1 MNRYLIGLVVLF
13 SSFVYGGASDDN
25 EINIDQSGN
34 TLTLYI
40 DQVGYG
46 NKVGGDDFSTSS
58 SASAITGS
66 NLTFDID
73 QIGNQNLLFGTVVSD
88 NSTFNMIWT
97 GDANSWDWNLGYIGS
112 TDSTTMDVDIT
123 GDTNVVDLDQ
133 GYVSSSERLDLDLT
147 VLGSNNTFDLDI
159 ETDDVT
165 WNWDIT
171 GDGNDL
177 VSLQNDGFYQEQ
189 TVTFSGDNADI
200 DINQLS
206 GTCPVGVTTCKG
218 VITLDITSDDATI
231 QINQKD
237 TAGDS

>member
-1 MNRYLIGLVVLF
+1 MSKYLLGLVVLF
-13 SSFVYGGASDDN
+13 SSFVYGAASDDN

-46 NKVGGDDFSTSS
+46 NKIGADNFSTSS
-58 SASAITGS
+58 SASTITGS
-66 NLTFDID
+66 SLTFDID
-73 QIGNQNLLFGTVVSD
+73 QIGNENLLFGTVISD
-88 NSTFNMIWT
+88 SSTFNMIWT

-133 GYVSSSERLDLDLT
+133 GYVSSAERLDLDLT

-189 TVTFSGDNADI
+189 TVTFDGDNADI

-206 GTCPVGVTTCKG
+206 GTCPVGITTCKG
-218 VITLDITSDDATI
+218 IITLDITSDDATI

-237 TAGDS
+237 NAGDS

>member
-1 MNRYLIGLVVLF
+1 MSKYLLGLVVLF
-13 SSFVYGGASDDN
+13 SSFVYGAASDDN

-46 NKVGGDDFSTSS
+46 NKIGADNFSTSS
-58 SASAITGS
+58 SASTITGS
-66 NLTFDID
+66 SLTFDID
-73 QIGNQNLLFGTVVSD
+73 QIGNENLLFGTVISD

-133 GYVSSSERLDLDLT
+133 GYVSSAERLDLDLT

-189 TVTFSGDNADI
+189 TVTFDGDNADI

-206 GTCPVGVTTCKG
+206 GTCPVGITTCKG
-218 VITLDITSDDATI
+218 IITLDITSDDATI

-237 TAGDS
+237 NAGDS

>member
-1 MNRYLIGLVVLF
+1 MSKYLIGLVVLF

-189 TVTFSGDNADI
+189 TVTFNGDNADI

-206 GTCPVGVTTCKG
+206 GTCPQGVTSCKG
-218 VITLDITSDDATI
+218 IITLDVTSDDATI

>member
-1 MNRYLIGLVVLF
+1 MNRYLLGLVFFL
-13 SSFVYGGASDDN
+13 SSFVYAGASDDN
-25 EINIDQSGN
+25 EINIDQSGD

-46 NKVGGDDFSTSS
+46 NKIGGDDFSTSS
-58 SASAITGS
+58 SASTITGS
-66 NLTFDID
+66 SLNFDID
-73 QIGNQNLLFGTVVSD
+73 QIGNSNLLFGTVVSS
-88 NSTFNMIWT
+88 NSTFNMLWT
-97 GDANSWDWNLGYIGS
+97 GDNNSWDWDLGYVGS

-133 GYVSSSERLDLDLT
+133 GYVSSAERLDLDLT
-147 VLGSNNTFDLDI
+147 VVGSNNTFDLDI

-171 GDGNDL
+171 GSDNNL

-189 TVTFSGDNADI
+189 TVTFNGDNADI

-206 GTCPVGVTTCKG
+206 GTCPVGVTSCKG
-218 VITLDITSDDATI
+218 IITLDITSDDATI

-237 TAGDS
+237 TSNDS